1 MQFINQ
7 LGLIALGSR
16 LKALSDQLYGVADQA
31 YASAGLKLQGRWF
44 PVLRL
49 LQERGT
55 ASIGEIAQTIGQTHS
70 AVSQLASKLIRDGW
84 LLAEPEPGDRRQ
96 RRIRLSP
103 QAVSQ
108 LRLAKVVWRA
118 IEQALTA
125 RFDSVNLDVLGAMSD
140 MEHALSTSMLDDI
153 STRVRALQTDAIRL
167 VPYRAELQPEFYR
180 LNEAWLR
187 KYFYL
192 EEIDHFVLSNP
203 EQAIL
208 QGGGAILF
216 AQLDNEWVGT
226 CALLHEGNG
235 VFELTKMGVDE
246 KCQGLGIGRRLLD
259 AAIDEFCRRGGKQ
272 LFLET
277 NSKLEPA
284 IRLYESVGFEHQATR
299 KPDSHYQRSDV
310 YMIWRKPASARLAAA
325 ASRRPA

>member
-1 MQFINQ
+1 MEFINQ

-16 LKALSDQLYGVADQA
+16 LKALSDQLYALADEA
-31 YASAGLKLQGRWF
+31 YAAAGLRLQGRWF

-49 LQERGT
+49 VQAQGS
-55 ASIGEIAQTIGQTHS
+55 ASIGEIAQSIGQTHS
-70 AVSQLASKLIRDGW
+70 AVSQLASKLVRDGW
-84 LLAEPEPGDRRQ
+84 LVADTDVQDRRQ
-96 RRIRLSP
+96 RRLRLSS
-103 QAVSQ
+103 QAMTQ

-118 IEQALTA
+118 IENALST
-125 RFDSVNLDVLGAMSD
+125 RFASVNLDVLNTMSGL
-140 MEHALSTSMLDDI
+140 EQVLATPLIDDI
-153 STRVRALQTDAIRL
+153 AQRVQAIRSGAVKL
-167 VPYRAELQPEFYR
+167 VPYRPELQPEFYR

-208 QGGGAILF
+208 KGGGSILF
-216 AQLDNEWVGT
+216 ASLDDEWVGT
-226 CALLHEGNG
+226 CALKHEGGG
-235 VFELTKMGVDE
+235 VYELTKMGVDE
-246 KCQGLGIGRRLLD
+246 RCQGLGVGRRLIE
-259 AAIDEFCRRGGKQ
+259 AAIDEFKRRGGKQ

-310 YMIWRKPASARLAAA
+310 YMIWRKPPAGRKASAT
-325 ASRRPA
+325 SR